1 MDPSALKK
9 FDRHVGTK
17 YHLFNSLFL
26 RLPFD
31 LIHQTGILLPLLSE
45 LCQTSYRAEANPK
58 EIIEEFF
65 DEYLE
70 GAGEKEQMDLLFNFI
85 KYIERQVVLFDAVV
99 VMKNDEKQDYK
110 ISPVVLFPKA
120 K

>member
-1 MDPSALKK
+1 MDQTALKK

-45 LCQTSYRAEANPK
+45 LCQTSYREGQSPK
-58 EIIEEFF
+58 EIIEDFF
-65 DEYLE
+65 EEYLT
-70 GAGEKEQMDLLFNFI
+70 GAESK
-85 KYIERQVVLFDAVV
+85 
-99 VMKNDEKQDYK
+99 
-110 ISPVVLFPKA
+110 
-120 K
+120 

>member
-1 MDPSALKK
+1 MDQTALKK

-45 LCQTSYRAEANPK
+45 LCQTSYARGRSPQ
-58 EIIEEFF
+58 EIIDAFF
-65 DEYLE
+65 EEYLT
-70 GAGEKEQMDLLFNFI
+70 GAEESEKTDLLFNFI
-85 KYIERQVVLFDAVV
+85 KYIERQVVLFDAVEEAAFDKLHDPDGPGTV
-99 VMKNDEKQDYK
+99 YDMVTK
-110 ISPVVLFPKA
+110 
-120 K
+120 